1 MANGNPADLPS
12 RTASFTDPKLAW
24 PKGALNDIEDYDA
37 VVLGW
42 GTVDD
47 GEPVT
52 LTPLVEGLFSKFLTP
67 QVKPRRKAVLPV
79 LVLGSYERIKLE
91 EQAAI
96 AARWNV
102 LARSLLARGIP
113 VIDLRQAQ
121 RESTAELVREAAAQ
135 LLVDGLRQLDWL
147 LNRK

>member
-1 MANGNPADLPS
+1 
-12 RTASFTDPKLAW
+12 
-24 PKGALNDIEDYDA
+24 
-37 VVLGW
+37 
-42 GTVDD
+42 
-47 GEPVT
+47 
-52 LTPLVEGLFSKFLTP
+52 
-67 QVKPRRKAVLPV
+67 
-79 LVLGSYERIKLE
+79 VLGSYERIKPE